1 MVTDGVDSACW
12 SRVNGA
18 NFRGQSDSAETLAN
32 SRGGTEVLQEYLV
45 LVERQVDHVDTG
57 LI

>member
-1 MVTDGVDSACW
+1 MDGVDSACW
-12 SRVNGA
+12 SRVDGA
-18 NFRGQSDSAETLAN
+18 NFQGQSDSAETLAN
-32 SRGGTEVLQEYLV
+32 SRGGTEVLREYLV